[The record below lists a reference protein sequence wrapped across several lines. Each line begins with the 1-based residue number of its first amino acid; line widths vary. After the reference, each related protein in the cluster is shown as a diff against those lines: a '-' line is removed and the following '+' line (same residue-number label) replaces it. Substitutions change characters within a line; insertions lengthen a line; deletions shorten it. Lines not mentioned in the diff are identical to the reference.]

1 MKKLVVILFFWGLVI
16 NSYCQLNYFLPDS
29 NAYFSVSPYKFWFQG
44 DTIISDIKYKKV
56 FKQFWD
62 SIADFNRATYYA
74 SVREDT
80 LSERIYCIQKDDG
93 VERLIADFSLK
104 TGDTLS
110 VFSFWPFGT
119 PEKKNIK
126 VGNIDSIYI
135 NNTYRKK

>member
-16 NSYCQLNYFLPDS
+16 NSYSQLNYFLPDS

-56 FKQFWD
+56 FKQNWD
-62 SIADFNRATYYA
+62 AIADFNRATYYA

-104 TGDTLS
+104 TGDTYQFFLFGHLGLQKKKILRQEIS
-110 VFSFWPFGT
+110 IPF
-119 PEKKNIK
+119 I
-126 VGNIDSIYI
+126 
-135 NNTYRKK
+135 